1 MSRKLRTGTI
11 IATLLIAAPVVG
23 IAYSAIQQ
31 AAFKDIP
38 AGHWATEAVSYVTQ
52 QGLIQGY
59 PDGTFKG
66 PRTLTR
72 YEAATIFYRLLKSGA
87 MQNMTPAGQT
97 TVNQGMDEVKAELA
111 QVQSKLGALE
121 TSSGDTT
128 TRLTAL
134 EDQVK
139 TLGAP
144 AAAPAASADT
154 EARIKALEDQVK
166 TLGTPAAAPA
176 TNADTD
182 ARIKALEDQV
192 KTLGTP
198 AAPAGI
204 SPDLEA
210 RLKALEDKAATPAAP
225 ATGNADLEARV
236 KALEDKPAPTVD
248 TAAQDAKITDLDT
261 RLKAL
266 EDKVNATPAAVTP
279 PAPVVTTTPP
289 APTTPV
295 EVTPPPAPPA
305 PRVPNFTI
313 GLGVSTPVIPS
324 FDISNNL
331 QIAGYVGLRRLIG
344 PIGARVNFDYNLRLS
359 TLSLGPDLTIEFAP
373 SSFFDPYI
381 GLGAGGVFGVENSLF
396 VRGIAGI
403 NLNFSPAIGFWL
415 EADPRYFILNSAGF
429 TFSARAGLKLS
440 L

>member
-23 IAYSAIQQ
+23 LAYSAIQQ

-111 QVQSKLGALE
+111 QVQTKLGALE
-121 TSSGDTT
+121 TSNGDNS
-128 TRLTAL
+128 TRLKAL

-139 TLGAP
+139 TLGGTP
-144 AAAPAASADT
+144 AAPATNADT
-154 EARIKALEDQVK
+154 EARIKALEDQIK
-166 TLGTPAAAPA
+166 TLSAPAAAPA
-176 TNADTD
+176 TSADTD

-198 AAPAGI
+198 AAPAGNA
-204 SPDLEA
+204 DLEA

-266 EDKVNATPAAVTP
+266 EDTVNATPAVTP

-295 EVTPPPAPPA
+295 DVAPPPPPPA

-313 GLGVSTPVIPS
+313 GLGVSTPIIPS

-359 TLSLGPDLTIEFAP
+359 TLSLGPDLTIELAP
-373 SSFFDPYI
+373 TSFFDPYI
-381 GLGAGGVFGVENSLF
+381 GLGAGGIFGVENSLF
-396 VRGIAGI
+396 VRGVAGI

-415 EADPRYFILNSAGF
+415 EADPRYFILNASGF

>member
-1 MSRKLRTGTI
+1 MSRKLRAGTI
-11 IATLLIAAPVVG
+11 IATFLIAAPVVG
-23 IAYSAIQQ
+23 LAYSAIQQ

-72 YEAATIFYRLLKSGA
+72 YEAATIFYRLLKSGKLA
-87 MQNMTPAGQT
+87 GMDTGGQT
-97 TVNQGMDEVKAELA
+97 VVNQGMDEVKAELA
-111 QVQSKLGALE
+111 QVQTKLGALE
-121 TSSGDTT
+121 TSSGDNSS
-128 TRLTAL
+128 RLKAL

-144 AAAPAASADT
+144 AAPATGTDTDARIKALEDQVKTLSAPAAPATGNADT

-166 TLGTPAAAPA
+166 TLGTPAA
-176 TNADTD
+176 
-182 ARIKALEDQV
+182 
-192 KTLGTP
+192 P
-198 AAPAGI
+198 AANT
-204 SPDLEA
+204 DLEA

-248 TAAQDAKITDLDT
+248 TAAQDAKISELDT

-266 EDKVNATPAAVTP
+266 EDKVSATPAAVTP
-279 PAPVVTTTPP
+279 PPVVTTTPP

-295 EVTPPPAPPA
+295 DVTPPPAPPA

-313 GLGVSTPVIPS
+313 GLGVSTPIIPS
-324 FDISNNL
+324 FSLNNL
-331 QIAGYVGLRRLIG
+331 QVAGYIGLRRLIG
-344 PIGARVNFDYNLRLS
+344 PIGVRANFDLNLAS
-359 TLSLGPDLTIEFAP
+359 QTLSLGPDLTIELAP
-373 SSFFDPYI
+373 TSFFDPYL
-381 GLGAGGVFGVENSLF
+381 GLGAGGIFGVENSLF

-403 NLNFSPAIGFWL
+403 NLNFSPAIGLWL
-415 EADPRYFILNSAGF
+415 EADPRFFILNSAGF